1 MNSLDVSPI
10 SERDFTGYQRLVY
23 REAGIWLSSAKKALL
38 VGRIARR
45 LRELGGL
52 SYGVYLRRVVED
64 EAERMWLL
72 DAICTHETHFF
83 REPKH
88 FELLEREVLPRWR
101 ERGDTGG
108 GQGRRVRVWSAGCST
123 GEEPFSLAMVLR
135 HHLPPEEG
143 WHIDILATDLS
154 TRILERARQALWP
167 LEKAEEIP
175 RHYLRAWMLRG
186 VGSQEGWMKAG
197 PELRSLVRFQRLNL
211 NDGQG
216 LVGHYDLIFCRNV
229 LIYFDAASK
238 ARVIER
244 LLGHLSPQG
253 LLFLGHAESLTGL
266 GWRVGAVMPTVY
278 ALQPQAGGVRSSRGG
293 GGFGATS
300 AGGG

>member
-1 MNSLDVSPI
+1 VNSHDVSPI

-38 VGRIARR
+38 VGRISRR

-52 SYGVYLRRVVED
+52 SYGAYLRRVQED
-64 EAERMWLL
+64 EAEQVRLL
-72 DAICTHETHFF
+72 DAICTNETHFF
-83 REPKH
+83 REPRH

-101 ERGDTGG
+101 ERGDTGS

-135 HHLPPEEG
+135 HHLPAEEG

-154 TRILERARQALWP
+154 TRVLERARQALWP

-175 RHYLRAWMLRG
+175 KRYLRAWMLRG
-186 VGSQEGWMKAG
+186 VGSQEGWMKVG

-211 NDGQG
+211 NDCQG
-216 LVGHYDLIFCRNV
+216 LMGHYDLIFCRNV

-244 LLGHLSPQG
+244 LLGHLSPHG

-266 GWRVGAVMPTVY
+266 GWRVSAVMPTVY
-278 ALQPQAGGVRSSRGG
+278 AVRP
-293 GGFGATS
+293 S
-300 AGGG
+300 AGASVLRG

>member
-1 MNSLDVSPI
+1 VNSLDVSPI

-38 VGRIARR
+38 VGRISRR

-52 SYGVYLRRVVED
+52 SYGAYLRRAVED
-64 EAERMWLL
+64 EVERVRLL
-72 DAICTHETHFF
+72 DALCTHETHFF
-83 REPKH
+83 REPRH

-101 ERGDTGG
+101 ERGDTGS

-167 LEKAEEIP
+167 LDKAREIP
-175 RHYLRAWMLRG
+175 RRYLRTWMLRG

-216 LVGHYDLIFCRNV
+216 VAGHYDLIFCRNV

-244 LLGHLSPQG
+244 LLGHLSPHG

-266 GWRVGAVMPTVY
+266 GWRVSAVMPTVY
-278 ALQPQAGGVRSSRGG
+278 AVRP
-293 GGFGATS
+293 S
-300 AGGG
+300 AGASVLRG